1 MDVRFFSSKAGP
13 PTLKDHMRQENNA
26 KDSHSRR
33 LPLPP
38 STQPPLCPRPQAPSP
53 LASETGR
60 LSLCS
65 KFSQRLPGSPA
76 LLPHPAWCQA
86 APCPGPEPQG
96 PDLPLPR
103 PSTAL
108 PRPAPGPRKRGQL
121 LRAPSVQP
129 AAAPSP
135 ESQAQCLI
143 RPPGTGNHIKAG
155 PWGAGWSSVGVS
167 PLCLC
172 DFILLG
178 FMPPRPPPPTPA
190 VLCQSF

>member
-26 KDSHSRR
+26 KDSHSHR

-38 STQPPLCPRPQAPSP
+38 STQPPLCPRPQASSP
-53 LASETGR
+53 PASETGR

-65 KFSQRLPGSPA
+65 KFSQR
-76 LLPHPAWCQA
+76 LPHPAWCQA

-129 AAAPSP
+129 AAPSP

-178 FMPPRPPPPTPA
+178 FTPPRPPPPTPA